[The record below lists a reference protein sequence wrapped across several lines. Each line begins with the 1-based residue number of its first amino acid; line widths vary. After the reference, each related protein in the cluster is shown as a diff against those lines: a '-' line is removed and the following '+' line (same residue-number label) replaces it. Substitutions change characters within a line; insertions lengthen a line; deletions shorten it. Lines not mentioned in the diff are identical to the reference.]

1 MSSFFSFSL
10 SSVLLCVLFSR
21 FSDDIFCPL
30 FEMRD
35 ENFFMRRER
44 DEKRKKEEFWC
55 IFLKKANGRES
66 VVDDDFDVIKSMTTT
81 KTE

>member
-1 MSSFFSFSL
+1 
-10 SSVLLCVLFSR
+10 
-21 FSDDIFCPL
+21 
-30 FEMRD
+30 MRA

-66 VVDDDFDVIKSMTTT
+66 VVDDDFDAIKSMTTT
-81 KTE
+81 KRE